1 MERPWQVSHVESWLD
16 SSWNWLPLQWQGH
29 KVSLRGS
36 EVVHKRWL
44 TQGAIEGI
52 LTKEPADQI
61 YTMVSLFFV
70 FFLSFFLVTP
80 CSRGSYFL
88 NQGSNPCPL
97 LWECWYLNHWITREV
112 LQWSACKCLTNV

>member
-1 MERPWQVSHVESWLD
+1 MARPWQVSHVESWLD
-16 SSWNWLPLQWQGH
+16 SSWNWLPWHWQGH

-70 FFLSFFLVTP
+70 FFLFFFGHAVQQRILFPQPGIKPLPPALGVLV
-80 CSRGSYFL
+80 S
-88 NQGSNPCPL
+88 
-97 LWECWYLNHWITREV
+97 
-112 LQWSACKCLTNV
+112 